1 MNSVAVVVGTWKE
14 STLRIFLVSNWH
26 SRPGA
31 VLEAKTPQLMEYISL
46 VWRRE
51 ININSCHLNRY
62 KMQCKIFVH
71 IVIAFGIVQ
80 SKTLQLYVN
89 KFNTFYLHEKI
100 NVIIQ
105 SASIIKLN
113 IKHRLQAILW
123 VKRPISG
130 VYLINLN
137 FPRQLQ
143 DVG

>member
-1 MNSVAVVVGTWKE
+1 
-14 STLRIFLVSNWH
+14 
-26 SRPGA
+26 
-31 VLEAKTPQLMEYISL
+31 
-46 VWRRE
+46 
-51 ININSCHLNRY
+51 
-62 KMQCKIFVH
+62 MQCKIFVH